1 MGKSIIVLD
10 RGCWGGSKI
19 IEGEEGVRVAT
30 RTPFVHLLTIAQTV
44 QQIGIG
50 LEEYS
55 GRGKDIFPVVTRP
68 TRCVCSDGPVKFHQ
82 HLAYFRWVDGLVIW
96 IAVYLCYACRCR
108 TVSVLPHWA
117 LPYRQR
123 SIGRIDAYFRTPQGK
138 RREVAGHDGLRRSW
152 YAWKRRWRMLLRI
165 IGGTGC
171 DPPSGWDAVGRW
183 KGGHEAAQMELIV
196 RFGESLLGTY
206 RIHAWAK

>member
-1 MGKSIIVLD
+1 VSQNKWGEGRR
-10 RGCWGGSKI
+10 RGCNPD
-19 IEGEEGVRVAT
+19 AFCA
-30 RTPFVHLLTIAQTV
+30 FVDVVQIN
-44 QQIGIG
+44 QQIGMGI
-50 LEEYS
+50 EEYS

-68 TRCVCSDGPVKFHQ
+68 TRCVCSDGPVRFHQ
-82 HLAYFRWVDGLVIW
+82 HDVYSRWIDGLEIW
-96 IAVYLCYACRCR
+96 IAVYLCYACEDC
-108 TVSVLPHWA
+108 TVSVLPHFA
-117 LPYRQR
+117 MPYRQD
-123 SIGRIDAYFRTPQGK
+123 SIKTVIVYIGTALEK
-138 RREVAGHDGLRRSW
+138 RREVSGHDRLRRSW